1 MDDYLTSYGAN
12 EAANYGHKPL
22 VAMSF
27 DAWKEK
33 VDREFFEGW
42 WKLREVPLNR
52 DVEHEG

>member
-22 VAMSF
+22 VAMRF

-42 WKLREVPLNR
+42 C
-52 DVEHEG
+52 